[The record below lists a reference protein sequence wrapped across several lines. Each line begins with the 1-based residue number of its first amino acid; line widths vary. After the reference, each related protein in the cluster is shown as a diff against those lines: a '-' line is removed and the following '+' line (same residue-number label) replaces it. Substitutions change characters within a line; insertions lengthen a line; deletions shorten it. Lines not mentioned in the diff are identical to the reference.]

1 VDCQTVRPAQCI
13 AGAASVNPA
22 PALTF
27 AGISPPSIAGGRAL
41 TGAGTSRAGK
51 RPLTRRQR
59 EIYDFVRDFVAD
71 QGYAPSLEE
80 IGAHFGLSSVATVH
94 KHIQHLAEK
103 GYLRKAWNRSR
114 SIEPLEESEAAAVE
128 LPLLGS
134 VAAGVP
140 IEAIEENERVAVPRE
155 LVRRRGETFVLRV
168 RGDSMIDEQ
177 IRDGDL
183 VVVES
188 RSEARNGETV
198 VALVR
203 GGEATLKRFQRRG
216 TKVVLEPANRDF
228 RPLELPAA
236 DVQIRGVV
244 RGLLRRY

>member
-1 VDCQTVRPAQCI
+1 V
-13 AGAASVNPA
+13 
-22 PALTF
+22 
-27 AGISPPSIAGGRAL
+27 AGGR
-41 TGAGTSRAGK
+41 

-59 EIYDFVRDFVAD
+59 QIFDFLRDFVAEN
-71 QGYAPSLEE
+71 GYSPSLEE

-94 KHIQHLAEK
+94 KHVQHLSEK

-114 SIEPLEESEAAAVE
+114 SIEPLEDSDAGAVE
-128 LPLLGS
+128 LPLLGG
-134 VAAGVP
+134 VAAGAP
-140 IEAIEENERVAVPRE
+140 LEAIEEAERVAVPRE
-155 LVRRRGETFVLRV
+155 MVRRRGETFVLRV
-168 RGDSMIDEQ
+168 RGDSMIEEQ

-203 GGEATLKRFQRRG
+203 GSEATLKRFQRRG
-216 TKVVLEPANRDF
+216 SRVVLEPANRAL
-228 RPLELPAA
+228 RPLELPASE
-236 DVQIRGVV
+236 VQIRGVV

>member
-1 VDCQTVRPAQCI
+1 MA
-13 AGAASVNPA
+13 AG
-22 PALTF
+22 
-27 AGISPPSIAGGRAL
+27 R
-41 TGAGTSRAGK
+41 

-59 EIYDFVRDFVAD
+59 QIYDYVRDFVAA
-71 QGYAPSLEE
+71 QGYSPSLEE

-94 KHIQHLAEK
+94 KHVQHLAEK

-114 SIEPLEESEAAAVE
+114 SIEPLDDGDAAAVD
-128 LPLLGS
+128 LPLLGN
-134 VAAGVP
+134 VAAGAP
-140 IEAIEENERVAVPRE
+140 IEAIEESERIAVPRE
-155 LVRRRGETFVLRV
+155 LVRRRRETFVLRV
-168 RGDSMIDEQ
+168 RGDSMIEEQ

-188 RSEARNGETV
+188 RSEASNGEMV

-216 TKVVLEPANRDF
+216 AKVVLEPANRTL

-236 DVQIRGVV
+236 EVQIRGVV